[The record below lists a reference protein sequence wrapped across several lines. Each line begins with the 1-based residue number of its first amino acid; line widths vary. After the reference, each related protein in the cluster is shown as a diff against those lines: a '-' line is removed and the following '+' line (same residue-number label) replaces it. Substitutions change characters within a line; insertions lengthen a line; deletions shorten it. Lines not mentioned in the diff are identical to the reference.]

1 MIADEVIN
9 YNNESGISF
18 QDEFYDSE
26 YEENKNTEEGSMFQ
40 IYIPNDPKQK
50 SMIKHGYYK
59 NEPSI
64 ENKI

>member
-40 IYIPNDPKQK
+40 IYILNDPKY
-50 SMIKHGYYK
+50 IL
-59 NEPSI
+59 NVF
-64 ENKI
+64 